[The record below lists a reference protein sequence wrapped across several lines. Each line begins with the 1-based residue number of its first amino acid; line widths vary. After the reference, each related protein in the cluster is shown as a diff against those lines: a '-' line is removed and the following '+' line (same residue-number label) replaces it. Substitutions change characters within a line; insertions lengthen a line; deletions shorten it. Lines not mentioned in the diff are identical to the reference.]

1 MIHAKIWVIP
11 KYIMLTEGS
20 QNQKDT
26 NFMTLLTIYFI
37 KGKTLGMDYK
47 SVVTKG

>member
-1 MIHAKIWVIP
+1 
-11 KYIMLTEGS
+11 MLTEGS

-37 KGKTLGMDYK
+37 KIYKNKTLGMDYK
-47 SVVTKG
+47 SVGTKG